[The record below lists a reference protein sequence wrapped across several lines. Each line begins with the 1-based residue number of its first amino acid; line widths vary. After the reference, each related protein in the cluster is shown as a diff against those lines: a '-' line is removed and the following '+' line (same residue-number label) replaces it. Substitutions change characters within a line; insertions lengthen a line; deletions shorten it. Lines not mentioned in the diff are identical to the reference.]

1 MFGVL
6 SIIFLT
12 DWPLGEGLTGH
23 VFVERTDYTLFVGK
37 DNWSSIR
44 IELGQTGCVLGEDSF
59 E

>member
-6 SIIFLT
+6 AIIVLT

-23 VFVERTDYTLFVGK
+23 VFVKRTDHTLFVGK

-44 IELGQTGCVLGEDSF
+44 IELGQTGRVLGEDIF

>member
-6 SIIFLT
+6 SIIFLI
-12 DWPLGEGLTGH
+12 DWPLVEVLTGH
-23 VFVERTDYTLFVGK
+23 VFVKRTDYSLFGGK

-44 IELGQTGCVLGEDSF
+44 IELGQTGRVLGEGSF